1 MTRADQLVERGD
13 QIVDRLADRVRE
25 FADRVAAEQGPA
37 AKLAEPLIEDS
48 AFLRKLKPSLIRA
61 RAKGE
66 TPIDSTP
73 DTVAFTQP
81 TSPPPPAGPKQKG
94 QGPNPLLI
102 VAGAFVAGIVLAKV
116 IDWRGYAH
124 PRD

>member
-1 MTRADQLVERGD
+1 M
-13 QIVDRLADRVRE
+13 RE

-37 AKLAEPLIEDS
+37 AKIAEPLIEDS

-66 TPIDSTP
+66 APTDSTS

-81 TSPPPPAGPKQKG
+81 TSPPRPARPKHKG
-94 QGPNPLLI
+94 QGPNPLLV
-102 VAGAFVAGIVLAKV
+102 VAGAFVAGILLAKV

-124 PRD
+124 PR